1 MGVPSDTV
9 ASPGTTGAAPSGSPA
24 RARPSPYKAV
34 DGAHRPPGMRQS
46 GEKRTGEAGGFREF
60 DSSEDERR
68 KRRALEERAAV
79 AERKAERKKCEYC
92 KRASCIC

>member
-1 MGVPSDTV
+1 MPW
-9 ASPGTTGAAPSGSPA
+9 TGNWPTGSMT
-24 RARPSPYKAV
+24 SKAV

-68 KRRALEERAAV
+68 KRRAMEERAAV